1 LNQLGK
7 PLTITSGVS
16 FLRRTEYI
24 TAATPVGR
32 VDSGN
37 PALRRPGGAAH
48 RKKRIPD
55 SAKDDPFYIHR
66 AVIKGFNIAYPED
79 AYTGLDS
86 DNGLKGAQVTQEEK
100 NAWAK
105 PKHPT
110 KSNLTLLDT
119 YPVLPDLEAIPDNG
133 SYMVLK
139 YQNNPCSNVAYDPR
153 LDVAIVRP
161 IELTAEEAAK
171 HEEKVMIAAMD
182 PSRPV
187 PMQEWRYQSFIPE
200 NKDSVDNIKR
210 KFNTEDPEHDSE
222 DLYDSVNADGARTF
236 KYKRLRTYETS
247 RQEQS
252 SDPWNDTVAM
262 VLHDDGTGLKPKAAY
277 IYPIISRTSVRAS
290 RPITMGMLTQHS
302 RTKVEDEAE
311 TVDYVELTIR
321 DPTEEERENI
331 VEQHL
336 KKMDPTIEV

>member
-24 TAATPVGR
+24 TSSAPVNR
-32 VDSGN
+32 GN
-37 PALRRPGGAAH
+37 SSNSALRGTGGAGP

-55 SAKDDPFYIHR
+55 SAKDDPFYVHR
-66 AVIKGFNIAYPED
+66 AVIKGFDIAHPAD
-79 AYTGLDS
+79 AYTGPDS
-86 DNGLKGAQVTQEEK
+86 DNGLRGAQVTKEERD
-100 NAWAK
+100 AWAK
-105 PKHPT
+105 PRHPT
-110 KSNLTLLDT
+110 KANLTLLDA
-119 YPVLPDLEAIPDNG
+119 YPVLPDLEALPDNG

-161 IELTAEEAAK
+161 IELTPEEAAK
-171 HEEKVMIAAMD
+171 HEEKVAEAAMD

-200 NKDSVDNIKR
+200 NKDSVENIKR

-247 RQEQS
+247 SQVQS
-252 SDPWNDTVAM
+252 ADPWNDTVAL

-277 IYPIISRTSVRAS
+277 MYPVLSRTSVRAS
-290 RPITMGMLTQHS
+290 RPITMGMMTQSS

-311 TVDYVELTIR
+311 MVDYVELTIR

-331 VEQHL
+331 IEQHL
-336 KKMDPTIEV
+336 KKIDPTIEV